1 MRTLQVVLALSRIY
15 CIIAKLANQ
24 LNKQLSKFL
33 PAEDFRMSRLNS
45 AALVAF
51 QALATLS
58 VLSVPPI
65 AMTAMAADKTPLSQ
79 TATAAKIATVA
90 VQGTAGSANE
100 TSLDAVVEAVRQ
112 TTVSAQV
119 PGAIVSLLVQAGD
132 RVRAGQALVRI
143 DARAA
148 QQNVAGSAAQVEAAQ
163 ATLNVASKELDR
175 QKQLL
180 AKQYISQA
188 ALERTQAQWLAAQA
202 QVKALQAQT
211 RVAEAQ
217 SGFFVLSA
225 PYAGIVSEVTATVGD
240 MAMPGRPLLVLHDPS
255 ALRVVAS
262 VPQSML
268 TGLSDKLK
276 SVRYEIPGLSSQT
289 SPRAPAQTQLLP
301 SVDAATHTAQI
312 RLVLPTGNAA
322 DMTGSTGLAPGM
334 FARVWLPATGST
346 AQADAERLYLPS
358 TAILRRAE
366 MTGVYVIDAQGQPRL
381 RQVRLGRAA
390 GELVEVLSGVRKGE
404 QVTADPKTVNAR

>member
-1 MRTLQVVLALSRIY
+1 MT
-15 CIIAKLANQ
+15 
-24 LNKQLSKFL
+24 
-33 PAEDFRMSRLNS
+33 RLNS
-45 AALVAF
+45 ATLAALQAF
-51 QALATLS
+51 ATLG
-58 VLSVPPI
+58 VLSTTPM
-65 AMTAMAADKTPLSQ
+65 AMTAMAADKTPPAQ
-79 TATAAKIATVA
+79 VAAAAKIATVT

-100 TSLDAVVEAVRQ
+100 SSLDGVVEAVRQ

-119 PGAIVSLLVQAGD
+119 PGAIVSLMVQAGD
-132 RVRAGQALVRI
+132 RVRSGQALVRI

-148 QQNVAGSAAQVEAAQ
+148 QQNVAGSAAQVDAAQ
-163 ATLNVASKELDR
+163 AVLNVASKELER

-225 PYAGIVSEVTATVGD
+225 PYDGVVSEVTATVGD
-240 MAMPGRPLLVLHDPS
+240 MAMPGRPLIVLHDPS

-268 TGLSDKLK
+268 AGLSDKLK
-276 SVRYEIPGLSSQT
+276 SVRYEIPSSAGQT
-289 SPRAPAQTQLLP
+289 GPRAPTQTQLLP
-301 SVDAATHTAQI
+301 TIDAATHTAQI
-312 RLVLPTGNAA
+312 RLILPAGNTAN
-322 DMTGSTGLAPGM
+322 STGLKPGM
-334 FARVWLPATGST
+334 FARVWLPATGSS
-346 AQADAERLYLPS
+346 AQADAERLYLPK

-366 MTGVYVIDAQGQPRL
+366 MTGVYVLDAQGQPRL
-381 RQVRLGRAA
+381 RQVRLGAVA

-404 QVTADPKTVNAR
+404 QVAADPKTVNAL

>member
-1 MRTLQVVLALSRIY
+1 MT
-15 CIIAKLANQ
+15 
-24 LNKQLSKFL
+24 
-33 PAEDFRMSRLNS
+33 RLNS
-45 AALVAF
+45 ATLAALQVF
-51 QALATLS
+51 ATLS
-58 VLSVPPI
+58 VLSTAAIP
-65 AMTAMAADKTPLSQ
+65 MTAMAADKTPPTQ
-79 TATAAKIATVA
+79 VAAAAKIATVA
-90 VQGTAGSANE
+90 VQGTAGSATE
-100 TSLDAVVEAVRQ
+100 SSLDAVVEAVRQ
-112 TTVSAQV
+112 TTLSAQV

-163 ATLNVASKELDR
+163 AVLNVASKELER

-225 PYAGIVSEVTATVGD
+225 PYDGIVSEVTSTVGD

-276 SVRYEIPGLSSQT
+276 SVRYEIPGLAGQT
-289 SPRAPAQTQLLP
+289 GPHAPTQTQLLP
-301 SVDAATHTAQI
+301 TIDAASHTAQI
-312 RLVLPTGNAA
+312 RLILPAGNTAE
-322 DMTGSTGLAPGM
+322 TTGLKPGM
-334 FARVWLPATGST
+334 FARVWLPATGT
-346 AQADAERLYLPS
+346 AAQTDAERLYLPS

-366 MTGVYVIDAQGQPRL
+366 MTGVYVLDAQGQPRL

-404 QVTADPKTVNAR
+404 QVAADPKTVIAL

>member
-1 MRTLQVVLALSRIY
+1 M
-15 CIIAKLANQ
+15 
-24 LNKQLSKFL
+24 
-33 PAEDFRMSRLNS
+33 PRLNS
-45 AALVAF
+45 AKYGAIT
-51 QALATLS
+51 TLS
-58 VLSVPPI
+58 AFAALGILSMPPSI
-65 AMTAMAADKTPLSQ
+65 MAADKTPPTQ
-79 TATAAKIATVA
+79 VAAAKIATVA

-163 ATLNVASKELDR
+163 AVLNVASKELDR

-188 ALERTQAQWLAAQA
+188 SLERTQAQWLAAQA

-225 PYAGIVSEVTATVGD
+225 PYAGIVSDVTATVGD

-268 TGLSDKLK
+268 AGLSDKLK
-276 SVRYEIPGLSSQT
+276 TVRYEIPGLASQT
-289 SPRAPAQTQLLP
+289 SPRAPT
-301 SVDAATHTAQI
+301 D
-312 RLVLPTGNAA
+312 
-322 DMTGSTGLAPGM
+322 
-334 FARVWLPATGST
+334 
-346 AQADAERLYLPS
+346 
-358 TAILRRAE
+358 
-366 MTGVYVIDAQGQPRL
+366 
-381 RQVRLGRAA
+381 
-390 GELVEVLSGVRKGE
+390 
-404 QVTADPKTVNAR
+404 

>member
-1 MRTLQVVLALSRIY
+1 MTRLTSARLARLQVFAALSI
-15 CIIAKLANQ
+15 
-24 LNKQLSKFL
+24 LSTT
-33 PAEDFRMSRLNS
+33 
-45 AALVAF
+45 
-51 QALATLS
+51 TLS
-58 VLSVPPI
+58 L
-65 AMTAMAADKTPLSQ
+65 AADKAPQ
-79 TATAAKIATVA
+79 AQVATAKIATVA
-90 VQGTAGSANE
+90 VQGSAGATHES
-100 TSLDAVVEAVRQ
+100 SLDGTVEAVRQ
-112 TTVSAQV
+112 STVSAQV
-119 PGAIVSLLVQAGD
+119 PGAIVALLVQAGD
-132 RVRAGQALVRI
+132 RVRSGQALVRI

-163 ATLNVASKELDR
+163 AVLNVASKELDR

-211 RVAEAQ
+211 RAAEAQ

-225 PYAGIVSEVTATVGD
+225 PYDGIVSEVTATVGD

-268 TGLSDKLK
+268 AGLSDKLN
-276 SVRYEIPGLSSQT
+276 SVRYEIPGQAG
-289 SPRAPAQTQLLP
+289 PRAPTRTQLLP
-301 SVDAATHTAQI
+301 TIDAATHTAQI
-312 RLVLPTGNAA
+312 RLILPAGNAA
-322 DMTGSTGLAPGM
+322 DMTTLKPGM
-334 FARVWLPATGST
+334 FARVWLPATGSST
-346 AQADAERLYLPS
+346 QADAERLYLPA

-366 MTGVYVIDAQGQPRL
+366 MTGVYVLDAQGQPRL

-404 QVTADPKTVNAR
+404 QVAADPKTVKTL

>member
-1 MRTLQVVLALSRIY
+1 MT
-15 CIIAKLANQ
+15 
-24 LNKQLSKFL
+24 
-33 PAEDFRMSRLNS
+33 RLNS
-45 AALVAF
+45 ATLAALQTF
-51 QALATLS
+51 ATLS
-58 VLSVPPI
+58 VLSTASM
-65 AMTAMAADKTPLSQ
+65 AMTAMAADKAPPAQ
-79 TATAAKIATVA
+79 VAAAAKIATVV

-100 TSLDAVVEAVRQ
+100 SSLDAVIEAVRQ

-119 PGAIVSLLVQAGD
+119 PGAIVALLVQAGD

-148 QQNVAGSAAQVEAAQ
+148 QQNVAGSAAQVDAAQ
-163 ATLNVASKELDR
+163 AVLNVASKELDR

-180 AKQYISQA
+180 AKQYISLA

-276 SVRYEIPGLSSQT
+276 TVRYEIPGLAGQN
-289 SPRAPAQTQLLP
+289 SPRSPTQTQLLP
-301 SVDAATHTAQI
+301 TVDAATHTAQI
-312 RLVLPTGNAA
+312 RLILPAGNNAE
-322 DMTGSTGLAPGM
+322 TTGLTPGM

-346 AQADAERLYLPS
+346 PQADAERLYLPS

-366 MTGVYVIDAQGQPRL
+366 MTGVYVLDAQGQPRL
-381 RQVRLGRAA
+381 RQVRLGRTA

-404 QVTADPKTVNAR
+404 QVAADPKTVNAL

>member
-1 MRTLQVVLALSRIY
+1 
-15 CIIAKLANQ
+15 
-24 LNKQLSKFL
+24 
-33 PAEDFRMSRLNS
+33 MSRLNS
-45 AALVAF
+45 ATFAALQAF
-51 QALATLS
+51 ATWG
-58 VLSVPPI
+58 VLSAAIPI
-65 AMTAMAADKTPLSQ
+65 TAMAADKTATQ
-79 TATAAKIATVA
+79 VATAAKIATVA
-90 VQGTAGSANE
+90 VQGTGASANE
-100 TSLDAVVEAVRQ
+100 SSLDGVVEAVRQ
-112 TTVSAQV
+112 TTLSAQV

-132 RVRAGQALVRI
+132 RVRSGQALVRI

-148 QQNVAGSAAQVEAAQ
+148 QQNVAGSAAQVDAAQ
-163 ATLNVASKELDR
+163 AVLNVASKELER

-225 PYAGIVSEVTATVGD
+225 PYDGIVSEVTATVGD

-268 TGLSDKLK
+268 AGLSDKLK
-276 SVRYEIPGLSSQT
+276 SVRYDIPGLAGQT
-289 SPRAPAQTQLLP
+289 GPRTPTQTQLLP
-301 SVDAATHTAQI
+301 TIDAATHTAQI
-312 RLVLPTGNAA
+312 RLILPAGNTADSTGL
-322 DMTGSTGLAPGM
+322 TGSTGLAPGM
-334 FARVWLPATGST
+334 FARVWLPTTGSS
-346 AQADAERLYLPS
+346 AQADAERLYLPN

-366 MTGVYVIDAQGQPRL
+366 MTGVYVLDAQGQPRL

-404 QVTADPKTVNAR
+404 QVAADPKTINAL